1 MYVVLSYCP
10 AKRVFN
16 MDRLNYIVAMLE
28 KTLGTKSKRHILGGA
43 LVSVSLLFSGLALT
57 VMTLK
62 TENTEEDNSN
72 EIEQQD
78 Y

>member
-1 MYVVLSYCP
+1 
-10 AKRVFN
+10 

-28 KTLGTKSKRHILGGA
+28 RTLGTRAKRHIMGGA
-43 LVSVSLLFSGLALT
+43 LISVSMLFGGLALT

-62 TENTEEDNSN
+62 MEDKVEDEY
-72 EIEQQD
+72 EI

>member
-1 MYVVLSYCP
+1 
-10 AKRVFN
+10 

-28 KTLGTKSKRHILGGA
+28 KTLGTKSKRHIMGGA
-43 LVSVSLLFSGLALT
+43 LISVSLLFSGLALT

-62 TENTEEDNSN
+62 SEDMEDDDENEL
-72 EIEQQD
+72 QV

>member
-1 MYVVLSYCP
+1 
-10 AKRVFN
+10 

-62 TENTEEDNSN
+62 TEDVEEDKNN
-72 EIEQQD
+72 EDEYED

>member
-1 MYVVLSYCP
+1 
-10 AKRVFN
+10 

-28 KTLGTKSKRHILGGA
+28 KTLESKTKRHILGGA
-43 LVSVSLLFSGLALT
+43 LISVSLLFSGLALT

-62 TENTEEDNSN
+62 IDEKEIIDED
-72 EIEQQD
+72 EIEN

>member
-1 MYVVLSYCP
+1 
-10 AKRVFN
+10 

-28 KTLGTKSKRHILGGA
+28 RTLGTRSKRHILGGA
-43 LVSVSLLFSGLALT
+43 LISVSLLFGGLAMT

-62 TENTEEDNSN
+62 TDEKEITDED
-72 EIEQQD
+72 ELEV

>member
-1 MYVVLSYCP
+1 
-10 AKRVFN
+10 

-28 KTLGTKSKRHILGGA
+28 RTLGTRSKRHILGGA
-43 LVSVSLLFSGLALT
+43 LVSVSLLFGGLAMT

-62 TENTEEDNSN
+62 TEQEEEKPEN
-72 EIEQQD
+72 EVQV

>member
-1 MYVVLSYCP
+1 
-10 AKRVFN
+10 

-28 KTLGTKSKRHILGGA
+28 KTLWTKSKRHILGGA

-62 TENTEEDNSN
+62 TDDVEDEDENEYED
-72 EIEQQD
+72 

>member
-1 MYVVLSYCP
+1 
-10 AKRVFN
+10 
-16 MDRLNYIVAMLE
+16 MDRLDYIVSMLE

-43 LVSVSLLFSGLALT
+43 LISVSLLFSGLALT

-62 TENTEEDNSN
+62 TEDMEDNDEN
-72 EIEQQD
+72 EIQV

>member
-1 MYVVLSYCP
+1 
-10 AKRVFN
+10 

-28 KTLGTKSKRHILGGA
+28 KTLGTRAKRHILGGA
-43 LVSVSLLFSGLALT
+43 LISVSLLFSGLAVT

-62 TENTEEDNSN
+62 TEDTVDEEEVPKN
-72 EIEQQD
+72 EVQT

>member
-1 MYVVLSYCP
+1 
-10 AKRVFN
+10 

-28 KTLGTKSKRHILGGA
+28 KTLETRTKRHILGGA
-43 LVSVSLLFSGLALT
+43 LISVSLLFSGLALT

-62 TENTEEDNSN
+62 TDEKERIGED
-72 EIEQQD
+72 EIED

>member
-1 MYVVLSYCP
+1 
-10 AKRVFN
+10 

-28 KTLGTKSKRHILGGA
+28 KTLGTKTKRHILGGT

-57 VMTLK
+57 VITLR
-62 TENTEEDNSN
+62 TEDKEEINDDEYDDS
-72 EIEQQD
+72 ED